1 MTLHT
6 GGPCTFNAPANEE
19 SGVSNNDNYDCNL
32 NSAIG
37 CSVQG
42 PVGSYGSS
50 LNAHGGGVYAME
62 WTSSFIKIFFF
73 PRNAIPADITA
84 GKPNPSSWGLPA
96 AAFDSQNGNCDIDA
110 NFPPQTIV
118 SINTLLPLS
127 DRCKRDLKWR
137 TLTLFI
143 VLRYN
148 VLRCRSWRRF
158 LDQMDGLRK
167 QDWLFNLR
175 RLRIKCP
182 KCL

>member
-32 NSAIG
+32 NSAVG

-50 LNAHGGGVYAME
+50 LNAHGGGVFAME

-84 GKPNPSSWGLPA
+84 DITADKPNPSSWGLPA
-96 AAFDSQNGNCDIDA
+96 AEFDSQYGNCDIDA

-118 SINTLLPLS
+118 SRNPLLPLP
-127 DRCKRDLKWR
+127 DRYKRDLKWR
-137 TLTLFI
+137 RTDTVHSTSI
-143 VLRYN
+143 Q
-148 VLRCRSWRRF
+148 RSAVQELEEILGPTGRTA
-158 LDQMDGLRK
+158 QA
-167 QDWLFNLR
+167 
-175 RLRIKCP
+175 RLAIQPAKTT
-182 KCL
+182 